1 MTNIYIARHGQNIDN
16 KNGILNGHRDE
27 PLTDLGRKQAEELGK
42 KIKEKNL
49 RFDVVYTSPL
59 SRAFETAEIVCKTS
73 HQIDPIILDT
83 LIERNFGS
91 MTGIEASRIEE
102 LCAPDIIKTETI
114 TYFLNPPGSESFP
127 DLLDRAK
134 EILEFIVANHKN
146 QSILLVTHGDIGKMI
161 YAEFY
166 NLPWR
171 EVLTNFHFGNSEILY
186 LNLDSDENQRR
197 LFITLQYN
205 H

>member
-1 MTNIYIARHGQNIDN
+1 MTNIYIARHGQNVDN
-16 KNGILNGHRDE
+16 QNGILNGHRDQ

-42 KIKEKNL
+42 RIKEKNL
-49 RFDVVYTSPL
+49 LFDVVYSSPL
-59 SRAFETAEIVCKTS
+59 SRAFETAEILCKAF
-73 HQIDPIILDT
+73 HQTDPIILET

-91 MTGIEASRIEE
+91 MTGIETSCIEE

-127 DLLDRAK
+127 DLLIRAK
-134 EILEFIVANHKN
+134 KILEFVITKHQN

-161 YAEFY
+161 YSEFY

-171 EVLTNFHFGNSEILY
+171 EVLINFHFGNSEILY
-186 LNLDSDENQRR
+186 LNLDSHENERR
-197 LFITLQYN
+197 LFITPQYN

>member
-1 MTNIYIARHGQNIDN
+1 MTNIYIARHGQNVDN
-16 KNGILNGHRDE
+16 QNGILNGHRDE

-49 RFDVVYTSPL
+49 RFDVVYSSPL
-59 SRAFETAEIVCKTS
+59 SRAFETAEILCKAS
-73 HQIDPIILDT
+73 HQIDPIILNT

-114 TYFLNPPGSESFP
+114 TYFLNPAGSESFP
-127 DLLDRAK
+127 DLLIRAK
-134 EILEFIVANHKN
+134 KILEFVITKHQN

-161 YAEFY
+161 YSEFY

-171 EVLTNFHFGNSEILY
+171 EVLINFHFGNSEILY
-186 LNLDSDENQRR
+186 LNLDSHENERR
-197 LFITLQYN
+197 LFITPQYN